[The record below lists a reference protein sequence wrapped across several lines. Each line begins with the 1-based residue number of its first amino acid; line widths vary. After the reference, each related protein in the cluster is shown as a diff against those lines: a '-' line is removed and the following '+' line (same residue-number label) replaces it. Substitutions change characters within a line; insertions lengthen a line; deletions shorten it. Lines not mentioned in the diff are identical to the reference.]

1 MIKLLNQNHFPTSP
15 VYKKRQSKLKKEIL
29 KIHEVEVQN
38 ILNDRTL
45 DDIQDDDL
53 YDFLFLEK
61 ELFKPLSKP
70 RL

>member
-15 VYKKRQSKLKKEIL
+15 AYKKRKSKLKKEIL
-29 KIHEVEVQN
+29 KVHETEVKS
-38 ILNDRTL
+38 ILKDRTL
-45 DDIQDDDL
+45 DYIENDDL